1 MDCSPPGPSSMGFSR
16 QEYWNGLPLPSPNDA
31 TTWHQTE
38 IKFASFFTASRYQ
51 WMAICFLFH
60 NANMWVSFL
69 RSLNELSFKVFLHKD
84 LEDRGHRPST
94 IPSVLSQGPCG
105 DGVRL
110 NRIISRGTIQDIY
123 ATKLDNMKASKLRSR
138 TLGLIDSW
146 APLLGPKL
154 TNVLLDKCSDL
165 SVCAKNDNK
174 VTT

>member
-1 MDCSPPGPSSMGFSR
+1 MFVNSG
-16 QEYWNGLPLPSPNDA
+16 ETVGLS
-31 TTWHQTE
+31 
-38 IKFASFFTASRYQ
+38 
-51 WMAICFLFH
+51 
-60 NANMWVSFL
+60 
-69 RSLNELSFKVFLHKD
+69 
-84 LEDRGHRPST
+84 
-94 IPSVLSQGPCG
+94 
-105 DGVRL
+105 
-110 NRIISRGTIQDIY
+110 TIQDIY